1 MIDNQRGTWTA
12 FAILA
17 KFLVF
22 LLKFWTLDIFMNFLD
37 VLVKYLDIYAFL
49 LGFSQEKDI
58 AQIEAMPKI
67 NHFFTK
73 SRSLMS

>member
-1 MIDNQRGTWTA
+1 MDSIRNSCNVSS
-12 FAILA
+12 FFVEILD
-17 KFLVF
+17 
-22 LLKFWTLDIFMNFLD
+22 LDIFLNFLD

-49 LGFSQEKDI
+49 LGFSQEKDT

>member
-1 MIDNQRGTWTA
+1 
-12 FAILA
+12 
-17 KFLVF
+17 
-22 LLKFWTLDIFMNFLD
+22 MNFLD

>member
-17 KFLVF
+17 MFLVF
-22 LLKFWTLDIFMNFLD
+22 LFKFLDIFMNFLD
-37 VLVKYLDIYAFL
+37 VLVKYSDIYAFL

-58 AQIEAMPKI
+58 AQKDLSFLTE
-67 NHFFTK
+67 K
-73 SRSLMS
+73 SKLSK